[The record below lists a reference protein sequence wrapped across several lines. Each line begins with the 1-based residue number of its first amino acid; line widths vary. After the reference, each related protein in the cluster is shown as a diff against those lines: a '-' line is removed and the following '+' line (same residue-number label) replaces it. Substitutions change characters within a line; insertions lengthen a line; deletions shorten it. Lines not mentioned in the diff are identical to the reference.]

1 MPKSQVVRMYFRRGN
16 NWSLAVKTN
25 QTMLMAL
32 YLREL
37 GGVDPA
43 EAGPNSRL
51 TSVIKNRN
59 GADGAHGQFKQEW
72 SAWWGAITAGPI
84 EAEAPPEQALHEQL
98 HLEGYPAL
106 AKLAKA
112 HYGQATLFA
121 QQHADKFVEESADYV
136 PKRLDELER
145 ILLDR
150 GVDHDVSA
158 PEQQIQLIDMPLDEP
173 RAWLTG
179 RATIVAS
186 TCLLQD
192 SKAFHG
198 FIQPMVTIIFPG
210 A

>member
-1 MPKSQVVRMYFRRGN
+1 M
-16 NWSLAVKTN
+16 AVKTN

-43 EAGPNSRL
+43 EAGPNCRL
-51 TSVIKNRN
+51 TSVIKNRH
-59 GADGAHGQFKQEW
+59 GTDAAHGQFKQEW
-72 SAWWGAITAGPI
+72 SAWWGALTAGEI
-84 EAEAPPEQALHEQL
+84 AEQSAPKQTLHEQL
-98 HLEGYPAL
+98 GQEGYPAL

-121 QQHADKFVEESADYV
+121 QQHAEEFVEKSMGYV
-136 PKRLDELER
+136 PLRLDELER
-145 ILLDR
+145 ILLDH
-150 GVDHDVSA
+150 GVDHDTTA
-158 PEQQIQLIDMPLDEP
+158 PKQQIQLIDMPLDEP

-186 TCLLQD
+186 TSLLQD

>member
-1 MPKSQVVRMYFRRGN
+1 MYFRRGN

-51 TSVIKNRN
+51 TTVVKNRN
-59 GADGAHGQFKQEW
+59 GADAAHGQFKQEW
-72 SAWWGAITAGPI
+72 GAWWSALTTGEI
-84 EAEAPPEQALHEQL
+84 EPEAAPEKSLHE
-98 HLEGYPAL
+98 HLDQEGYPAL

-121 QQHADKFVEESADYV
+121 QQHADDFVAKSVDYV
-136 PKRLDELER
+136 PRRLDELER
-145 ILLDR
+145 ILLDH
-150 GVDHDVSA
+150 GVDHDTSA
-158 PEQQIQLIDMPLDEP
+158 PQQQIQVIDVPLDEP

-186 TCLLQD
+186 TSLLQD
-192 SKAFHG
+192 AKAFHG

-210 A
+210 G

>member
-1 MPKSQVVRMYFRRGN
+1 MYFRRGN

-43 EAGPNSRL
+43 EAGPNCRL

-59 GADGAHGQFKQEW
+59 GADTSHGQFKQEW
-72 SAWWGAITAGPI
+72 SAWWGALTSGEI
-84 EAEAPPEQALHEQL
+84 EAETAPEQTLHEHL
-98 HLEGYPAL
+98 DLEGFPAL

-112 HYGQATLFA
+112 HYGQATVFA
-121 QQHADKFVEESADYV
+121 QQHAEEFIEKSVDYV
-136 PKRLDELER
+136 PRRLDELER
-145 ILLDR
+145 ILLDH
-150 GVDHDVSA
+150 GVDHDTQA
-158 PEQQIQLIDMPLDEP
+158 QEQQIQLIDMPLDEP

-179 RATIVAS
+179 RSTIVAS
-186 TCLLQD
+186 TSLLQD

-198 FIQPMVTIIFPG
+198 FIQPMVTIIFPS

>member
-1 MPKSQVVRMYFRRGN
+1 MYFRRGN

-43 EAGPNSRL
+43 EAGPNCRL
-51 TSVIKNRN
+51 NSVIKNRH
-59 GADGAHGQFKQEW
+59 GTDAAHGQLKQEW
-72 SAWWGAITAGPI
+72 SAWWGALTSG
-84 EAEAPPEQALHEQL
+84 EAAAESAPERTLHEQL
-98 HLEGYPAL
+98 DHEGYPAL

-121 QQHADKFVEESADYV
+121 QQHAEEFVEKSINYV
-136 PKRLDELER
+136 PLRLDELER
-145 ILLDR
+145 ILLDH
-150 GVDHDVSA
+150 GVDHDTTA
-158 PEQQIQLIDMPLDEP
+158 PQQQIQLIDMPLDEP

-186 TCLLQD
+186 TSLLQD